1 MTEKTRIF
9 AIVNQKGGVGKT
21 TTSIALAY
29 ELARLC
35 REDPQPNTPSEQVL
49 IVDFDSQG
57 NCAHSLGLNLN
68 GKNLANVFLGNGT
81 VRDNLLN
88 ADRSNEG
95 LPRPNLWLLP
105 SDQQLAAVKT
115 RLIMREAVQSA
126 MSMINPQEPNEQVP
140 ITEILRAQ
148 LGPAASRFAYVLID
162 CPPSHD
168 AFMNA
173 VYNLAQAA
181 IVPVKVDYL
190 SAIGASQN
198 IENIRKAQVSGI
210 NIHIHTVVPTFYV
223 QRQVQDN
230 LMLDAL
236 RDVYGIHRVADPIP
250 RSQPVA
256 EAAASGGGMTIQ
268 EYAPGSPA
276 VVAYQQLAK
285 RIYYEQ

>member
-9 AIVNQKGGVGKT
+9 AVVNQKGGVGKT
-21 TTSIALAY
+21 TTTITLAH

-35 REDPQPNTPSEQVL
+35 REEPKADAPSKQVL
-49 IVDFDSQG
+49 IIDFDSQG
-57 NCAHSLGLNLN
+57 NCAHSLGLDPD
-68 GKNLANVFLGNGT
+68 GRNLATVLLGSGS

-88 ADRSNEG
+88 ADRSNDG
-95 LPRPNLWLLP
+95 LSRPNLWLLP
-105 SDQQLAAVKT
+105 SDQQLATVKT

-126 MSMINPQEPNEQVP
+126 MSMLDPQEDGEQMP
-140 ITEILRAQ
+140 IIEVMRSQI
-148 LGPAASRFAYVLID
+148 GPVAKRFAYVLID

-190 SAIGASQN
+190 SAVGAGQN
-198 IENIRKAQVSGI
+198 IENIRQAQMSGI
-210 NIHIHTVVPTFYV
+210 DIRIHTVVPTFYV

-230 LMLDAL
+230 LMLEAL
-236 RDVYGIHRVADPIP
+236 RDAYGTHIVADPIP

-256 EAAASGGGMTIQ
+256 EAAASGGGMALQ
-268 EYAPGSPA
+268 EYAPSSPA
-276 VVAYQQLAK
+276 TKAYRKLAQ
-285 RIYYEQ
+285 RIYHE

>member
-9 AIVNQKGGVGKT
+9 AVVNQKGGVGKT
-21 TTSIALAY
+21 TTSINLAY
-29 ELARLC
+29 ELAELC
-35 REDPQPNTPSEQVL
+35 REDPQPDAPSEQVL
-49 IVDFDSQG
+49 VIDFDSQG
-57 NCAHSLGLNLN
+57 NCAHSLGLHPN
-68 GKNLANVFLGNGT
+68 GQNLANVLIGNGT
-81 VRDNLLN
+81 VRDNLLR
-88 ADRSNEG
+88 ADRSADG

-105 SDQQLAAVKT
+105 SDQQLANIKT

-126 MSMINPQEPNEQVP
+126 MSMMELDGTNEQVP
-140 ITEILRAQ
+140 ILEIMQ
-148 LGPAASRFAYVLID
+148 SQVGPVVDRFAYVLID

-190 SAIGASQN
+190 STVGAAQN
-198 IENIRKAQVSGI
+198 IENIRKAQMSGI
-210 NIHIHTVVPTFYV
+210 NIRIHTVVPTFFV

-230 LMLDAL
+230 MMLEAL
-236 RDVYGIHRVADPIP
+236 QNAYGLRTVAEPIP

-256 EAAASGGGMTIQ
+256 EASASGGGMTLQ

-276 VVAYQQLAK
+276 TVAYRQLAE
-285 RIYYEQ
+285 RIYYE

>member
-1 MTEKTRIF
+1 MAEKTRIF
-9 AIVNQKGGVGKT
+9 AVVNQKGGVGKT
-21 TTSIALAY
+21 TTSITVAY

-35 REDPQPNTPSEQVL
+35 RQDPQPGAPSEHVL

-57 NCAHSLGLNLN
+57 NCAHALGVAPN
-68 GKNLANVFLGNGT
+68 GKNLANVLLGNGS
-81 VRDNLLN
+81 VRDNLIN
-88 ADRSNEG
+88 VDRRDDG

-126 MSMINPQEPNEQVP
+126 MSMMELDQSQEQVP
-140 ITEILRAQ
+140 IVEVMRAEI
-148 LGPAASRFAYVLID
+148 GPIAGRFAYVLID

-173 VYNLAQAA
+173 VYNLVQAA

-190 SAIGASQN
+190 STVGAAQN
-198 IENIRKAQVSGI
+198 IENIRKAQMSGI
-210 NIHIHTVVPTFYV
+210 NVRIHTVVPTFYV

-230 LMLDAL
+230 MMLEAL
-236 RDVYGIHRVADPIP
+236 QNAYGIRTVAEPIP

-256 EAAASGGGMTIQ
+256 EASASGGMTLQ
-268 EYAPGSPA
+268 EYAPDSPA
-276 VVAYQQLAK
+276 TQAYRKLAE
-285 RIYYEQ
+285 RLYYEQ

>member
-1 MTEKTRIF
+1 VAEKTRVF
-9 AIVNQKGGVGKT
+9 AVVNQKGGVGKT
-21 TTSIALAY
+21 TTSITLAY

-35 REDPQPNTPSEQVL
+35 QEDPQPGAPSKHVM
-49 IVDFDSQG
+49 IIDFDSQG
-57 NCAHSLGLNLN
+57 NCAHSLGLHPN
-68 GKNLANVFLGNGT
+68 GKNLANVLLGTGT
-81 VRDNLLN
+81 VRDNLLS
-88 ADRSNEG
+88 ADRSDEG

-115 RLIMREAVQSA
+115 RLIMREAVQGA
-126 MSMINPQEPNEQVP
+126 MSMIDLQESSEQVP
-140 ITEILRAQ
+140 IVEIMRTEI
-148 LGPAASRFAYVLID
+148 GPIADRFAFVLID

-190 SAIGASQN
+190 STVGASQN

-210 NIHIHTVVPTFYV
+210 SIRIHTVVPTFYV

-230 LMLDAL
+230 LMLEALQDA
-236 RDVYGIHRVADPIP
+236 YGARTVAEPVP

-256 EAAASGGGMTIQ
+256 EAAASGGGMTLQ
-268 EYAPGSPA
+268 EYAPDSPA
-276 VVAYQQLAK
+276 ASVYQKLAR
-285 RIYYEQ
+285 RIYYE

>member
-1 MTEKTRIF
+1 MAEKTRIF

-21 TTSIALAY
+21 TTTISLAY

-35 REDPQPNTPSEQVL
+35 REDPQAEAPSEQVL
-49 IVDFDSQG
+49 IIDFDSQG
-57 NCAHSLGLNLN
+57 NCAHSLGLHPN
-68 GKNLANVFLGNGT
+68 GQNLANVLIGSGT
-81 VRDNLLN
+81 VRDNMLN
-88 ADRSNEG
+88 ADRRQEG

-105 SDQQLAAVKT
+105 SDQQLANIKT

-126 MSMINPQEPNEQVP
+126 MSMMELDESEEQVP
-140 ITEILRAQ
+140 ILEVMRSQI
-148 LGPAASRFAYVLID
+148 GPVAERFAYVLID

-190 SAIGASQN
+190 STVGAGQN

-210 NIHIHTVVPTFYV
+210 NIRIHTVVPTFYV
-223 QRQVQDN
+223 PRQVQDN
-230 LMLDAL
+230 MMLQALTDA
-236 RDVYGIHRVADPIP
+236 YGVQTVAEPIP

-256 EAAASGGGMTIQ
+256 EAAASGGGMTLQ
-268 EYAPGSPA
+268 EYAPESPA
-276 VVAYQQLAK
+276 TIAYRALAE
-285 RIYYEQ
+285 RIYYER

>member
-1 MTEKTRIF
+1 MAEKTRIF
-9 AIVNQKGGVGKT
+9 AVVNQKGGVGKT
-21 TTSIALAY
+21 TTAITLGY

-35 REDPQPNTPSEQVL
+35 REDPQPGAPSKYVL

-57 NCAHSLGLNLN
+57 NCAHALGLHPN
-68 GKNLANVFLGNGT
+68 GENLANVLLGSGS
-81 VRDNLLN
+81 VRDNLLL
-88 ADRSNEG
+88 ADRSGDG

-105 SDQQLAAVKT
+105 SDQQLAGVKT

-126 MSMINPQEPNEQVP
+126 MAMMEPDEGGEQVP
-140 ITEILRAQ
+140 ILEIMRSQ
-148 LGPAASRFAYVLID
+148 IGPVAERFAYVLID

-190 SAIGASQN
+190 STVGAAQN
-198 IENIRKAQVSGI
+198 IENIRKAQMSGI
-210 NIHIHTVVPTFYV
+210 NIRIHTVVPTFFV

-230 LMLDAL
+230 MMLVAL
-236 RDVYGIHRVADPIP
+236 QNAYGVRTVAEPIP

-256 EAAASGGGMTIQ
+256 EAAASGGGMVLQ
-268 EYAPGSPA
+268 EYAPDSA
-276 VVAYQQLAK
+276 AAVAYRRLGE
-285 RIYYEQ
+285 RVYYEG